1 MTYHGT
7 TYHIPID
14 MYLQPQDPI
23 YPPHHIH
30 HTGVV
35 LMIEAIRKNVEQEGM
50 VYMPYLLG

>member
-23 YPPHHIH
+23 YPPIIH
-30 HTGVV
+30 HTDVI

-50 VYMPYLLG
+50 VYMPFLLG

>member
-30 HTGVV
+30 HTGVI
-35 LMIEAIRKNVEQEGM
+35 LMIEAIHKNVGQEGM